1 MTTRSQTH
9 SAPLS
14 NDPLGFIL
22 ERLRSAH
29 VDDNPFPHYYLEGV
43 LPENYYE
50 QLLQHLPGSSVYEN
64 LYEVTD
70 LKLDHFRHRYQRDL
84 NAGWTNGLPPQLRNF
99 WDSFNNW
106 FLSPHLAQAF
116 LESFAEPLRPRI
128 GAREVWPEVTV
139 EAQFIRHRAGYF
151 LGPHSDLYTKLVVVL
166 LYLAPDARAERL
178 GTSLYRPKRAGF
190 SCPDSKHYAFE
201 DFIRVKTAPYKP
213 NSLLAFVRSDISFHG
228 LEPLTE
234 ADVATEGRDLIQYV
248 VHDKAARE
256 AQQKAKRAERA
267 RS

>member
-1 MTTRSQTH
+1 MEN
-9 SAPLS
+9 PL
-14 NDPLGFIL
+14 NHFIG
-22 ERLRSAH
+22 RLRGVK
-29 VDDNPFPHYYLEGV
+29 VDTDPFPHYYLEQV
-43 LPENYYE
+43 LPESYYE
-50 QLLQHLPGSSVYEN
+50 QLLKHLPGSSVYEN

-84 NAGWTNGLPPQLRNF
+84 NQGWTNALPPELQNF
-99 WDSFNNW
+99 WNSFNEW
-106 FLSPHLAQAF
+106 FLSLRLAQAF

-128 GAREVWPEVTV
+128 GEREVWPEVSV

-166 LYLAPDARAERL
+166 LYLAPDEGAARL

-234 ADVATEGRDLIQYV
+234 EDVVNEGRDLIQYV
-248 VHDKAARE
+248 VHDRAARE
-256 AQQKAKRAERA
+256 AQLRAKRAERA
-267 RS
+267 TS